1 MKKNNIRG
9 NVLFREEV
17 NRISCKEKLI
27 IKQIIKMRMT
37 EMNQKEDK

>member
-1 MKKNNIRG
+1 MKKNNIKG

-17 NRISCKEKLI
+17 KRISCKGKLI